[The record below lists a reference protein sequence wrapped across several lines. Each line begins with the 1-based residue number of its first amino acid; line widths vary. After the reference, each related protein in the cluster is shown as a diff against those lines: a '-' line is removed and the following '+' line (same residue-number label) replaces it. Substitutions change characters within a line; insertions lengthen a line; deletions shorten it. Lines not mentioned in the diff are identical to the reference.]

1 LTSESTDLFVQVPA
15 EEWFAVNAEAC
26 RFRIERVHS
35 AVTRMLAAVEREG
48 LPSGSRSSWRRG
60 RGHESKKGREQ
71 LKKSNFVHG
80 LVTVFT
86 LALLVGAVSRAESA
100 SVPTGFT
107 DAVIASG
114 ITYPT
119 TIAVADD
126 GRVFVAEQGGALRVV
141 KNGALLSQPFVALTV
156 KGQGGAANEAGLV
169 GVTLSPTF
177 ATDHF
182 VYVYYTTVT
191 SVESDSH
198 NRVSRF
204 TASSSNPDVAQAGSE
219 HVIFDVPPPSA
230 GAHNSGALHFGPDGK
245 LYVAVGDHSVSS
257 NGQDLGT
264 VKGKILRLNPDGSI
278 PTDNPFYNSTT
289 GINRAIWA
297 YGFRNPFRTA
307 VQWTTGRLFANDV
320 GTGSW
325 EEIND
330 VIPGG
335 NYGWNITEG
344 PTADPRVRAPFFA
357 YPHQVQPGSSF
368 VGCAIVGG
376 SFYNPVTTR
385 FPSSYVGK
393 YFFADYCQDWIRV
406 LDPATK
412 AVALF
417 ASGLEAAVDVQVGN
431 DGAVYYLER
440 NKGLLKRITFS
451 GGFPVPPTITEQ
463 PANVNV
469 VVGATATFTVSAE
482 GTPPLAYQWLRSG
495 VPISGATG
503 PTLSFTAAATDDGTT
518 YSAKVSNAAGSVLS
532 QAALL
537 SVFEGTPPVPKI
549 NPLPASYAAGDTIPF
564 SGSAKDGTGASL
576 PASSLT
582 WHIDLHHD
590 AHTHP
595 VLLELSGAGG
605 SFDVPIGE
613 HREAANVFFRLELT
627 AVDTHGI
634 AATTSKDIHPRV
646 ATLHLDTVPSG
657 LQIDVD
663 GPSVVTP
670 AAIQSVVGIEHTLT
684 PAASQSLDGQAYAF
698 VSWGAAA
705 GSSVTFLTPE
715 EGAAYTATY
724 APSEGLAFYEDAF
737 SGFGPP
743 WVTVRGEF
751 VTVNGE
757 LRSSAAYAK
766 TFQYAIVPTFAS
778 AAQDVSA
785 DFARV
790 GENSPLM
797 GLLLRVQDERNYYLF
812 TRRSGGTSY
821 AYISRVVNGV
831 ETVLA
836 THNVA
841 NAPKDTFFRM
851 EARADG
857 NVLTL
862 FLDDL
867 FQVSVADS
875 TFASGGVGLG
885 MGSLSGS
892 QAQSQ
897 RADNFRAAS
906 TP

>member
-1 LTSESTDLFVQVPA
+1 
-15 EEWFAVNAEAC
+15 
-26 RFRIERVHS
+26 
-35 AVTRMLAAVEREG
+35 M
-48 LPSGSRSSWRRG
+48 
-60 RGHESKKGREQ
+60 
-71 LKKSNFVHG
+71 KKSNFVHG

-204 TASSSNPDVAQAGSE
+204 TASSSNPDVAAG
-219 HVIFDVPPPSA
+219 VSA
-230 GAHNSGALHFGPDGK
+230 HLRCAASLRGAHNSGALHFARTAP
-245 LYVAVGDHSVSS
+245 YVAVGDHSVSKRADLGRQ
-257 NGQDLGT
+257 GQDPAPQRRRLNSDRQPVLQFGDRDQPRDLG
-264 VKGKILRLNPDGSI
+264 LRLSQPVPDRGAADDRAAVRQRRGHRVVGGDQRRHPGRELRLEHHRGADGGPAGS
-278 PTDNPFYNSTT
+278 
-289 GINRAIWA
+289 RA
-297 YGFRNPFRTA
+297 
-307 VQWTTGRLFANDV
+307 VL
-320 GTGSW
+320 
-325 EEIND
+325 
-330 VIPGG
+330 
-335 NYGWNITEG
+335 
-344 PTADPRVRAPFFA
+344 RAP
-357 YPHQVQPGSSF
+357 HQNGAF

-657 LQIDVD
+657 LQIGVD
-663 GPSVVTP
+663 GPSAVTP

-684 PAASQSLDGQAYAF
+684 AAAFQSLDGQAYAF

-821 AYISRVVNGV
+821 VYISRVVNGV